1 MAALLIGA
9 ALGAA
14 GGCGVSSSGGPV
26 DIGDALSVGG
36 GPGNDTVLHPDRP
49 SVADTPEKL
58 VRLYLWAAAGGDTGA
73 SARMREFLN
82 TKALKAWR
90 EPPPAQSQTLALTVI
105 RIVGTPLVTA
115 PERDRTPVTIT
126 YQVVG
131 LLTEQGVVTDLPGD
145 PSETHS
151 MKFWVV
157 APDRENSLRIDQI
170 EATDAP
176 PSLMISDDAL
186 TALYRPQ
193 PIYFWDAT
201 NTRLIPDL
209 RYLPLTLGPDQRAQK
224 VVQWLLDGPS
234 QWLAD
239 PRFTLR
245 LPSGTSIK
253 DGVTKNKSGTWVINL
268 AAPNGTGGDD
278 TVRRLFF
285 QLQWSLGVNSTPS
298 IDLQIE
304 GQHQHIA
311 AQPDDYLR
319 VNESY
324 NLRQVAQQSYDIV
337 DGKVVAVPASVSQ
350 PNMLK
355 AKENLNV
362 AYAAVNRGGDAAALV
377 RTGSDGKRFLQII
390 RDSGG
395 TNIDTKVPRNANNMG
410 RPVWIPDKNLVLVAS
425 GGILWLVQPNGN
437 ATDITPALTPGVS
450 FVSLAPDGRRIAW
463 VAAGK
468 AFVAPLMTD
477 GTSVSIGTP
486 RSVLASQLTA
496 TATATAMAWTGEA
509 WLYVV
514 GKIGNAGAMWRT
526 TVDSAVAVK
535 VDIQGTV
542 PTDMVAL
549 ATGTPQSWGQVLL
562 YVGTFRYSFGT
573 VLGSEKSLNPFFVN

>member
-1 MAALLIGA
+1 MAALLIAA
-9 ALGAA
+9 ALGGA

-36 GPGNDTVLHPDRP
+36 GPGNDTVLRPDRP

-73 SARMREFLN
+73 SARMREFLTTN
-82 TKALKAWR
+82 ALKAWR
-90 EPPPAQSQTLALTVI
+90 EPPPAQSQTLPLTVI
-105 RIVGTPLVTA
+105 RIVGNPLITA

-131 LLTEQGVVTDLPGD
+131 QLTEQGVVTDLPGD
-145 PSETHS
+145 SSVSQVSHS

-157 APDRENSLRIDQI
+157 APERENSLRIDQI

-176 PSLMISDDAL
+176 PGLMISDDAL

-193 PIYFWDAT
+193 SVYFWDAA

-239 PRFTLR
+239 PRFTQR
-245 LPSGTSIK
+245 LPLGTSIK
-253 DGVTKNKSGTWVINL
+253 DGVTRDKSGTWVINL
-268 AAPNGTGGDD
+268 AAPNVTVGDD

-285 QLQWSLGVNSTPS
+285 QLQWSLRVNSTPS

-311 AQPDDYLR
+311 AQPDDYLH

-324 NLRQVAQQSYDIV
+324 NLGQVAQQGYDIV
-337 DGKVVAVPASVSQ
+337 EGKVVAVPTSVSQ
-350 PNMLK
+350 PDMLK
-355 AKENLNV
+355 AKENVNV
-362 AYAAVNRGGDAAALV
+362 AYAAVNRGGDATALV
-377 RTGSDGKRFLQII
+377 RTGSDGKRFLQIV
-390 RDSGG
+390 RGPNGSQV
-395 TNIDTKVPRNANNMG
+395 DTKVPRNANMG

-425 GGILWLVQPNGN
+425 GGILWLVQPNGDV
-437 ATDITPALTPGVS
+437 TTITLAGTPGVS

-463 VAAGK
+463 VAAGQ

-496 TATATAMAWTGEA
+496 TAIAWTGEA

-514 GKIGNAGAMWRT
+514 GKAGNAGAMWRT
-526 TVDSAVAVK
+526 TVDSAVAVSL
-535 VDIQGTV
+535 DLQGAAV
-542 PTDMVAL
+542 PTDLVAL
-549 ATGTPQSWGQVLL
+549 ATGTPQNWGQVLL
-562 YVGTFRYSFGT
+562 YVGALRYSFGT
-573 VLGSEKSLNPFFVN
+573 LISEEKFLKNPFFVT